1 MIDYELEVF
10 SFSLAELSVVLLKS
24 SRESIS
30 ALVGLWT
37 RYTEFRLL
45 FGAWTCYGHGIF

>member
-24 SRESIS
+24 SRESM
-30 ALVGLWT
+30 
-37 RYTEFRLL
+37 F
-45 FGAWTCYGHGIF
+45 